1 MTAGSKAKLIIS
13 ALFIVIVLLFVVR
26 FMALKGRT
34 TALSIEEIQ
43 AAEGIPVDVMI
54 LEKGSIDR
62 YLELLGEI
70 QGIEQVEI
78 VSALGIDITEIVKRD
93 GERVK
98 KGDVVVRLAR
108 DRAGNAYHQYSLAE
122 QAYENARRDVGRME
136 NMFKEGAVSEQ
147 LLEQARL
154 NFRNANAQ
162 LQQARSMVD
171 LVSPINGVVTRVDA
185 TEGTAAVP
193 GMPLVTIASTGQVR
207 VRCFVGQDEIG
218 LLRTGQPA
226 EICLTTLTAGGEE
239 RCKVQGTVHT
249 VSLSADA
256 ASKLFLTEVIAD
268 NADGTLRAGLVAS
281 VKILVEKNED
291 VLTIPEDALVRR
303 AESDFLYLIKQGF
316 AVMTPVERG
325 VSNGERIALSGSIAE
340 GDTFVVRGQFK
351 LTDGKKVRINE
362 LLTK

>member
-13 ALFIVIVLLFVVR
+13 ALFIVIILLFVVR
-26 FMALKGRT
+26 FMALRGRT
-34 TALSIEEIQ
+34 TAPSIEEIQ

-54 LEKGSIDR
+54 LEKGAIDR
-62 YLELLGEI
+62 FLELLGEI

-78 VSALGIDITEIVKRD
+78 VSALGIDITKIVKREGD
-93 GERVK
+93 SVRE
-98 KGDVVVRLAR
+98 GDVIVRLAR
-108 DRAGNAYHQYSLAE
+108 DRTGNAYHQYALAE
-122 QAYENARRDVGRME
+122 QAYENAKRDVKRME
-136 NMFKEGAVSEQ
+136 NMFAEGAVSEQ

-154 NFRNANAQ
+154 NYKNANAQ
-162 LQQARSMVD
+162 YQQARSMVD
-171 LVSPINGVVTRVDA
+171 LISPINGVVTRVDA
-185 TEGTAAVP
+185 TEGKAAVP

-226 EICLTTLTAGGEE
+226 EICLTTLTDDGEQK
-239 RCKVQGTVHT
+239 CKVQGTVHT

-256 ASKLFLTEVIAD
+256 NSKLFLTEIIAE
-268 NADGTLRAGLVAS
+268 NSDGALRVGLVAS

-291 VLTIPEDALVRR
+291 VLIIPKDALVRR
-303 AESDFLYLIKQGF
+303 AEGDFLYLVKQGV
-316 AVMTPVERG
+316 AVMTPVEQG

-351 LTDGKKVRINE
+351 LADGKKIRINE
-362 LLTK
+362 LVK